1 MRKMHAA
8 AIIPAVGLLLLA
20 SACSSSSTSTTPS
33 EAAAPASSQAAAP
46 ASSEAAAPAVDG
58 TQIMLG
64 ELPFD
69 ITNYCGTKPMV
80 VGILDAY
87 GGNGWA
93 VGKKAI
99 LEKLSA
105 QCPNVTDVL
114 YVDSNF
120 DVQQYIN

>member
-1 MRKMHAA
+1 
-8 AIIPAVGLLLLA
+8 
-20 SACSSSSTSTTPS
+20 
-33 EAAAPASSQAAAP
+33 
-46 ASSEAAAPAVDG
+46 
-58 TQIMLG
+58 MLG

-120 DVQQYIN
+120 DVQQYIAGVDSLVAQGANVIETFPLMSRPPSAQIGSKRRRSGSSG